1 MPTSL
6 CAGAASARA
15 GRRPAQQPKE
25 FPLSDGIED
34 RAGDAKGWPVEPV
47 AARIPWLHG
56 IYAWTMAQAA
66 APYALWML
74 ALIAFAESSV
84 FPIPPDVLL
93 IPMVLAMRDRA
104 WLIAGVCT
112 IASVAGGFLG
122 YAIGALLF
130 EALGQPILAFYG
142 YLDRFAAF
150 QMRYNAWG
158 AWIVFFA
165 GLTPFPYKVITI
177 ASGVTGLDL
186 ATFGIAS
193 VLARG
198 LRFFMV
204 AALLWYVG
212 PPIKRFI
219 EANLGWLTIA
229 FFVLLFGGF
238 LLVKLL

>member
-1 MPTSL
+1 
-6 CAGAASARA
+6 
-15 GRRPAQQPKE
+15 
-25 FPLSDGIED
+25 LSDGIEE
-34 RAGDAKGWPVEPV
+34 RADETQGWPARPA

-56 IYAWTMAQAA
+56 LYDWTMAQAA

-74 ALIAFAESSV
+74 ALVAFIESSV

-104 WLIAGVCT
+104 WLIAGLCT

-130 EALGQPILAFYG
+130 ETIGRSILELYG
-142 YLDRFAAF
+142 YLDQFAEF
-150 QMRYNAWG
+150 QASYNAWG

-186 ATFGIAS
+186 MTFGIAS
-193 VLARG
+193 VFGRG
-198 LRFFMV
+198 MRFFMV

-212 PPIKRFI
+212 PPVRRFI

-229 FFVLLFGGF
+229 FFALLFGGF
-238 LLVKLL
+238 LAVKLL

>member
-1 MPTSL
+1 LSEPIE
-6 CAGAASARA
+6 GRA
-15 GRRPAQQPKE
+15 
-25 FPLSDGIED
+25 
-34 RAGDAKGWPVEPV
+34 DAPRGWPAEPV
-47 AARIPWLHG
+47 ASRIPWLHRL
-56 IYAWTMAQAA
+56 YQWTMAQAA

-74 ALIAFAESSV
+74 ALVAFVESSV

-104 WLIAGVCT
+104 WFIAGMCT

-130 EALGQPILAFYG
+130 ETIGRSILEFYG
-142 YLDRFAAF
+142 YVDQFAEF
-150 QMRYNAWG
+150 QASYNAWG

-186 ATFGIAS
+186 VTFGIAS
-193 VLARG
+193 VFGRG
-198 LRFFMV
+198 MRFFLV

-212 PPIKRFI
+212 PPMKRFI